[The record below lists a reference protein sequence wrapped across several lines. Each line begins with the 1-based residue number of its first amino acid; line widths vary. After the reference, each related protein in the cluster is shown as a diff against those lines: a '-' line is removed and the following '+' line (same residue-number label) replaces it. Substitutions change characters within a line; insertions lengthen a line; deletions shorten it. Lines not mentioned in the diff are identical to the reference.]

1 MTVQD
6 EHSHALVEDG
16 GGDPIALAET
26 LVALAE
32 RVAVALDCSEC
43 CIYEYLPARSA
54 LRAQAIWSRHLEQKD
69 RDWVGQVNHLTDL
82 PGFDT
87 VVTSGSILVSYPED
101 DADAAMRGAETMGYW
116 GELAALYAPI
126 VLDDEVVGI
135 LELTEKR
142 TRREFSAA
150 DQLLVGQMTSI
161 AAIAL
166 LNARRAREH
175 QEANRR
181 LGSLLEASRTLTST
195 VDVDEVLALVAEL
208 AGQALD
214 APCAYIY
221 EFDAELDALIW
232 RGQYQRDGVSEPE
245 EPFGTVYPL
254 DDYAFDRTAIET
266 NAVRQASLD
275 DPDLDEESRSNLIE
289 FDETALLTVPLRY
302 GSEIVGV
309 LEIAE
314 DVVPRRF
321 SAGEIELAS
330 ALGEQAAAAIH
341 NAKLFRRLEDQ
352 NRHMKA
358 LLDSSRAIG
367 STVVLEEVLQRVGEQ
382 AAAALRT
389 QSCYIY
395 EFDPVAETITWRS
408 QYQVDS
414 SYGDADEL
422 GTTYPLSDFPW
433 DRAALQSGQETLV
446 SLSDAEIDPDLRANM
461 EAWRE
466 QTLLTV
472 PLVFGDE
479 AVGLMEL
486 AETLSERRFTADEI
500 ALARAIGEQA
510 AIAIRN
516 AQLYRRE
523 TWRNERLVRVLEI
536 SRAVGSSLEAVQ
548 VAEGLRAQVGRLFVD
563 SPATVA
569 VDLLPDAAAGAG
581 AGTEFPLTTDV
592 LVATSLRR
600 MTPLQ
605 TAAGDRHRLVVPL
618 SHKSRA
624 VGYIDIVGG
633 GHAGFAEDE
642 IELVQLLANQA
653 AASVDN
659 ARLYE
664 TIEQQAITDGLTGLF
679 NHRHFFDRLRAE
691 VLRARRYGFSLSVLM
706 IDLDDFKTF
715 NDRFGHPAG
724 DRVLHTVA
732 EIIRGQLRQDVD
744 LPARYGGEEFAVMLP
759 HTPVTPETQP
769 DGSGP
774 AVVLEEARGGAWVVA
789 ERIRAALAASDL
801 PLREHGRP
809 VRVTSSVGVATLP
822 SQAVDADDLVSKADQ
837 ALYVAKQHGK
847 DRVELF
853 SPD

>member
-1 MTVQD
+1 VSALVQD
-6 EHSHALVEDG
+6 EHAHALIEDG
-16 GGDPIALAET
+16 GGDPTALAET

-32 RVAVALDCSEC
+32 RVAVAVDCSEC
-43 CIYEYLPARSA
+43 CIYEYLPKHRA
-54 LRAQAIWSRHLEQKD
+54 LRAQAIWAQSLEQRD
-69 RDWVGQVNHLTDL
+69 RDWIGQINHLTDL

-87 VVTSGSILVSYPED
+87 VMASGSILVSYPED
-101 DADAAMRGAETMGYW
+101 DTDAAMRGAETMGYW
-116 GELAALYAPI
+116 GELASLYAPI

-142 TRREFSAA
+142 TRREFSEA
-150 DQLLVGQMTSI
+150 DQRLVGQMTSI

-166 LNARRAREH
+166 LNARRSREH
-175 QEANRR
+175 EATNRR
-181 LGSLLEASRTLTST
+181 LGALLEASRSLTST

-208 AGQALD
+208 AAKALD
-214 APCAYIY
+214 APCSYIY
-221 EFDAELDALIW
+221 EYDEELEALIW
-232 RGQYQRDGVSEPE
+232 RGQYHRDGVSEAE

-254 DDYAFDRTAIET
+254 SDYAFDRNAIET
-266 NAVRQASLD
+266 NTPRQVSIDDADLD
-275 DPDLDEESRSNLIE
+275 DQSRSNLIE

-309 LEIAE
+309 LEVAE
-314 DVVPRRF
+314 DVIPRHF
-321 SAGEIELAS
+321 SDNEIALAS
-330 ALGEQAAAAIH
+330 ALGEQAAAAIP
-341 NAKLFRRLEDQ
+341 NPTLFRRLEDQ

-389 QSCYIY
+389 QSCYMY
-395 EFDPVAETITWRS
+395 EFDAVSDSITWRS
-408 QYQVDS
+408 QFQVDPS
-414 SYGDADEL
+414 SGYTDDL

-433 DRAALQSGQETLV
+433 DRAALQSGQVTHV
-446 SLSDAEIDPDLRANM
+446 SLSDAGIDPDLRSSM
-461 EAWRE
+461 ESWRE

-472 PLVFGDE
+472 PLMFGDK

-486 AETLSERRFTADEI
+486 AETMAERRFTPQEI
-500 ALARAIGEQA
+500 DLARAIGEQA
-510 AIAIRN
+510 AIAISN

-536 SRAVGSSLEAVQ
+536 SRAVGSSLEAAQ

-563 SPATVA
+563 NPATVA
-569 VDLLPDAAAGAG
+569 VDLMPDAPVGGAP
-581 AGTEFPLTTDV
+581 EYPLTADAF
-592 LVATSLRR
+592 VAASLKR
-600 MTPLQ
+600 MAPLQ
-605 TAAGDRHRLVVPL
+605 TPAGDRHRLVVPL

-633 GHAGFAEDE
+633 GSGGFADDE

-664 TIEQQAITDGLTGLF
+664 TIELQAITDGLTGLF
-679 NHRHFFDRLRAE
+679 NHRHFFERLRAE
-691 VLRARRYGFSLSVLM
+691 VIRARRYDFSLSVLM

-732 EIIRGQLRQDVD
+732 DLMRGQLRQDVD

-759 HTPVTPETQP
+759 HTPAT
-769 DGSGP
+769 GSCAAEGDDSDS
-774 AVVLEEARGGAWVVA
+774 VLKAERGGAWIVA
-789 ERIRAALAASDL
+789 ERIRASIAGSDL
-801 PLREHGRP
+801 PLRENGKA

-822 SQAVDADDLVSKADQ
+822 AHAVDADDLVSKADQ
-837 ALYVAKQHGK
+837 ALYIAKQLGK

-853 SPD
+853 CER